1 MDLKQCK
8 LSKTEWNNTE
18 IPLNEHE
25 IFILNVIKTG
35 YANVNVRMNM
45 NKSMFQMIKI
55 ENTPENESYLY
66 EKYFEASV
74 KEMVKKYGAN
84 NLTTSYSIKAKSS
97 KKPKKVDVMRIEN
110 LDSILK
116 SKRSEIF
123 EYVMLDYC
131 KSIMKSFSTGDNS
144 YAHHLYTLIQLQKSS
159 IENVNQ
165 YVGQFVKDLIVFGKK
180 HTNIERIITGAYEFI
195 EKNPALMKYEDV
207 TLFSHQKELFSI
219 FKSPSPKLVLYIAPT
234 GTGKTLSPIG
244 LSEQYR
250 VIFICVSRHVGLA
263 LAKSAISMKKKIA
276 FSFGCETASDIR
288 LHYFAAS
295 SYSVN
300 KRSGGIGKVDNSV
313 GDKVEIM
320 ICDVQSYLTAMHY
333 MLAFN
338 DECDVVTYWDEPTIT
353 MDYETHELHGQINKN
368 WRENKISKM
377 VLSCATLPKEEEI
390 QDALMDFRGKFDDV
404 DIHCINSY
412 DFKKSISLLNKDC
425 MCVLPHLLYEKYDE
439 MLRCVSYCENN
450 MTLLRYFDLQE
461 ILNFVDYVHQ
471 YDHLLDD
478 YRMDHYFASID
489 EITMNSMK
497 AYYLT
502 CLRHLKI
509 ESDKWPAIY
518 AVLKG
523 RQKSKFDKDSDNG
536 AQMRRMRSTEHSAT
550 KGPQSMT
557 KMQSLDGTL
566 NHESETNKMSQLNGM
581 MLTTRDAHTLTDGP
595 TIFMANDVQ
604 KIGKFYIK
612 TTNIPAVLFQ
622 NILSKIS
629 ANNVIQE
636 KMDKVEKKL
645 EDKMNSLITDNENSD
660 RKSDRKSEYDPEI
673 RKLSSE
679 VESLRSQIQA
689 VQLEKVYVPNTLEH
703 QKVWTGTNKSNPYMP
718 KIDET
723 MVKRIMELDVTDTMK
738 ILLLLGI
745 GTFDNDSNDRYLEV
759 MKELAY
765 EQKLYI
771 IIASTDYIY
780 GTNYSFCHGYIG
792 KDLTHMTQQKI
803 LQAMG
808 RIGRNKIQQDYT
820 VRFRDDSLIYRL
832 FQPMEENLEAIN
844 MNNLFNSD

>member
-1 MDLKQCK
+1 
-8 LSKTEWNNTE
+8 
-18 IPLNEHE
+18 
-25 IFILNVIKTG
+25 
-35 YANVNVRMNM
+35 
-45 NKSMFQMIKI
+45 
-55 ENTPENESYLY
+55 
-66 EKYFEASV
+66 
-74 KEMVKKYGAN
+74 
-84 NLTTSYSIKAKSS
+84 
-97 KKPKKVDVMRIEN
+97 
-110 LDSILK
+110 
-116 SKRSEIF
+116 
-123 EYVMLDYC
+123 
-131 KSIMKSFSTGDNS
+131 
-144 YAHHLYTLIQLQKSS
+144 
-159 IENVNQ
+159 
-165 YVGQFVKDLIVFGKK
+165 
-180 HTNIERIITGAYEFI
+180 
-195 EKNPALMKYEDV
+195 
-207 TLFSHQKELFSI
+207 
-219 FKSPSPKLVLYIAPT
+219 
-234 GTGKTLSPIG
+234 
-244 LSEQYR
+244 
-250 VIFICVSRHVGLA
+250 
-263 LAKSAISMKKKIA
+263 
-276 FSFGCETASDIR
+276 
-288 LHYFAAS
+288 
-295 SYSVN
+295 
-300 KRSGGIGKVDNSV
+300 
-313 GDKVEIM
+313 
-320 ICDVQSYLTAMHY
+320 
-333 MLAFN
+333 
-338 DECDVVTYWDEPTIT
+338 
-353 MDYETHELHGQINKN
+353 
-368 WRENKISKM
+368 
-377 VLSCATLPKEEEI
+377 
-390 QDALMDFRGKFDDV
+390 
-404 DIHCINSY
+404 
-412 DFKKSISLLNKDC
+412 
-425 MCVLPHLLYEKYDE
+425 
-439 MLRCVSYCENN
+439 
-450 MTLLRYFDLQE
+450 
-461 ILNFVDYVHQ
+461 
-471 YDHLLDD
+471 
-478 YRMDHYFASID
+478 
-489 EITMNSMK
+489 
-497 AYYLT
+497 
-502 CLRHLKI
+502 
-509 ESDKWPAIY
+509 
-518 AVLKG
+518 
-523 RQKSKFDKDSDNG
+523 
-536 AQMRRMRSTEHSAT
+536 
-550 KGPQSMT
+550 
-557 KMQSLDGTL
+557 MQSLDGTL